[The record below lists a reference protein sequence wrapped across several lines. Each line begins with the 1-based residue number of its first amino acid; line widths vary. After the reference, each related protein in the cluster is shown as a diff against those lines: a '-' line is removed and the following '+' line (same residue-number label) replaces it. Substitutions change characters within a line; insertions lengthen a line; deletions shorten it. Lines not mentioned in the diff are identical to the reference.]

1 MKKTIVMTIAIISIF
16 IAIMASNNIV
26 QASTET
32 EEDTK
37 SEIVE
42 LKNEQVKTLE
52 QYEEKY
58 GSKSY
63 GLTAYIL
70 HLVQVFSIPLCFL
83 GIVIG
88 GVRQYILGL
97 RHLESAEKGLG
108 LMVTFVT
115 LAVICQ
121 VLPLVFAVVA
131 KFGRE

>member
-1 MKKTIVMTIAIISIF
+1 MKKTIAMIIAIISIF

-26 QASTET
+26 QASVET
-32 EEDTK
+32 EEDKK

-88 GVRQYILGL
+88 GVRQYILGI

>member
-88 GVRQYILGL
+88 GVRQYILGI

>member
-1 MKKTIVMTIAIISIF
+1 MKKTIAMTIAIISIF

-88 GVRQYILGL
+88 GVRQYILGI

>member
-1 MKKTIVMTIAIISIF
+1 MKKTIAMIIAIISIF

-26 QASTET
+26 QASAET
-32 EEDTK
+32 EEDK
-37 SEIVE
+37 KREIVE
-42 LKNEQVKTLE
+42 LKNEQVKTRE

-88 GVRQYILGL
+88 GVRQYILGI